1 MTGARTGLSPVVGEP
16 TFADAILDRIVHN
29 AYRLELDG
37 PSISNRFG
45 ITSVTTTSAP
55 DLFEAGLNEA
65 ACCWPGPMGVR
76 GERGGPT
83 IYSARVASE
92 A

>member
-1 MTGARTGLSPVVGEP
+1 MRSRSSTFSPTTTIPPNHIGM
-16 TFADAILDRIVHN
+16 
-29 AYRLELDG
+29 LEA
-37 PSISNRFG
+37 SNRFG